1 MPKENQNENVQ
12 VENSNNLSAEQIAA
26 IAASAAA
33 ATLSAKTANANE
45 AAFKIN
51 DQIRRKQLA
60 QQEYA
65 SKIKREMD
73 QNINCVTIVIPEI
86 FKKYQPKFTVS
97 INGCTVT
104 IPADGKQ
111 YKVHN
116 DFAILLNRRMT
127 RLSNNIARMSKPDI
141 TEYRQV

>member
-12 VENSNNLSAEQIAA
+12 TNSLSAEEIAT
-26 IAASAAA
+26 IAASAATA
-33 ATLSAKTANANE
+33 ALSAKTANANE
-45 AAFKIN
+45 ATFRIN
-51 DQIRRKQLA
+51 EQIRRKQIA

-65 SKIKREMD
+65 NKIKRDMEN
-73 QNINCVTIVIPEI
+73 NINCVTIVIPEI

-127 RLSNNIARMSKPDI
+127 RLSQNISRMSSPDI
-141 TEYRQV
+141 TEYRRF

>member
-12 VENSNNLSAEQIAA
+12 SNGLSAEEIAT
-26 IAASAAA
+26 IAASAATA
-33 ATLSAKTANANE
+33 ALSAKTANANE
-45 AAFKIN
+45 ATFRIN
-51 DQIRRKQLA
+51 EQIRKKQIA

-65 SKIKREMD
+65 NKIKRDMEK
-73 QNINCVTIVIPEI
+73 NINCIIMSIPEI

-116 DFAILLNRRMT
+116 DFAILLQRRMD
-127 RLSNNIARMSKPDI
+127 RLSQNISRMSSPDI
-141 TEYRQV
+141 TEYRRF